1 MAILIIK
8 LIWGEG
14 YLLLGGKGSPI
25 WGNGR
30 KDIKKL
36 LRMST
41 RKEESFFFMFAM
53 ICSKFA
59 LWVKKA

>member
-1 MAILIIK
+1 MENKIK
-8 LIWGEG
+8 LSDTWGEG

-41 RKEESFFFMFAM
+41 ARLK
-53 ICSKFA
+53 IN
-59 LWVKKA
+59 

>member
-1 MAILIIK
+1 MGRGLP
-8 LIWGEG
+8 
-14 YLLLGGKGSPI
+14 LLGGKGSPL

-41 RKEESFFFMFAM
+41 
-53 ICSKFA
+53 
-59 LWVKKA
+59 

>member
-1 MAILIIK
+1 MGNKIK
-8 LIWGEG
+8 LSDMWGRG
-14 YLLLGGKGSPI
+14 YLLLGGEGSPM

-41 RKEESFFFMFAM
+41 TRLK
-53 ICSKFA
+53 INQLTDWK
-59 LWVKKA
+59 